1 MTVMW
6 SVLSALFVL
15 ALWGMQSILNRW
27 GIPFTAGQWATYL
40 AWLLWTFFGIAFVW
54 TSIAEGKPRAA
65 RVGTLIFG
73 GSAVIIAAIFAL
85 LWILPQTQ
93 LAR

>member
-15 ALWGMQSILNRW
+15 ALWGMQSILSYR
-27 GIPFTAGQWATYL
+27 GIAFTAGQWVGYL
-40 AWLLWTFFGIAFVW
+40 AWLLWTLFGIAFVW

-65 RVGTLIFG
+65 RLGTLIFG
-73 GSAVIIAAIFAL
+73 GISLIIAAILAL
-85 LWILPQTQ
+85 LWIFP
-93 LAR
+93 